1 LGGGWKFNHDG
12 RFLRKDNGYDK
23 FDVLRRQVDWRL
35 EKEGRLLSGG
45 EKVSESSNDG
55 VDSRIVP
62 CSDSDDSS
70 SNSSSRSIGSF
81 LDDEK
86 ESIFDFLVIEENVNA
101 YLYGTGE
108 TIRVIRASYILTTVC
123 QYSTFQMP
131 CIACISTKS
140 LNRLIQS
147 SQLSY
152 YRIAVHNNTAFDTS
166 KYSCL
171 HHFAHYC
178 SISSIDHSI
187 Q

>member
-1 LGGGWKFNHDG
+1 M
-12 RFLRKDNGYDK
+12 
-23 FDVLRRQVDWRL
+23 DWRL

-45 EKVSESSNDG
+45 EKFSESSNNDG

-62 CSDSDDSS
+62 CSYSDDSS
-70 SNSSSRSIGSF
+70 SDSSRSSGSF

-86 ESIFDFLVIEENVNA
+86 ESIFDFLAIEENVNA

-131 CIACISTKS
+131 CIACISRKS

-152 YRIAVHNNTAFDTS
+152 YRIAVHNNTEFDTS

-171 HHFAHYC
+171 HHLAYY
-178 SISSIDHSI
+178 
-187 Q
+187 